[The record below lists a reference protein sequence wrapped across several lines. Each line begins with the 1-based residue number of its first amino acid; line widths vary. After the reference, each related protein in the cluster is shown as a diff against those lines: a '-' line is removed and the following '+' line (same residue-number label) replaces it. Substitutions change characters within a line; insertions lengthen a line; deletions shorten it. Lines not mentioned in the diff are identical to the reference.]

1 MIQEVPMYLAGKIHK
16 ELKTHFAPEELIGC
30 EIPYGE
36 ISKRLNRILR
46 PMGAKIRV
54 KRDPELKTKKTSI
67 KQNYTFSGYYETE
80 RKKNAIVLSV
90 HLNPSKRTFKFT
102 KQNYNGMIFMF
113 SQIAQHEFIHE
124 SQFYFRPDQAERK
137 VRVYHS
143 DKISKKR
150 LEQIEYLREWCEI
163 EAYAHDIAMEIN
175 YYYGNMNPST
185 VIKHID
191 KHTKLYS
198 YMFYKRAFKGTDWNR
213 LKKSLLRKI
222 WRWIPSA
229 QVPLPV

>member
-1 MIQEVPMYLAGKIHK
+1 MYLAGKIHK
-16 ELKTHFAPEELIGC
+16 ELKVHFPADELIGR
-30 EIPYGE
+30 ELPYGE
-36 ISKRLNRILR
+36 ISKKLNKIIH

-54 KRDPELKTKKTSI
+54 KRDPELKTRKSSN
-67 KQNYTFSGYYETE
+67 KQPYTFSGYYETL
-80 RKKNAIVLSV
+80 RKKNAIVLNV
-90 HLNPSKRTFKFT
+90 HFNPSKNTFKFT
-102 KQNYNGMIFMF
+102 RANYNGLIFMF
-113 SQIAQHEFIHE
+113 SQIVQHEFIHE
-124 SQFYFRPDQAERK
+124 SQFHFRPDQAERK

-143 DKISKKR
+143 EKISKKR

-175 YYYGNMNPST
+175 YYYGDVNPST

-191 KHTKLYS
+191 KHRKLYS
-198 YMFYKRAFKGTDWNR
+198 YMFYKNAFKGADWTR

-229 QVPLPV
+229 QVPVAV

>member
-1 MIQEVPMYLAGKIHK
+1 MYLASKIHK
-16 ELKTHFAPEELIGC
+16 ELKAHFPADDIIGS
-30 EIPYGE
+30 EIPYGQ
-36 ISKRLNRILR
+36 ISRKLNKILR
-46 PMGAKIRV
+46 PLGAKIRV
-54 KRDPELKTKKTSI
+54 KRDKEMRVKRGSV
-67 KQNYTFSGYYETE
+67 KQPYTFSGYYDTGK
-80 RKKNAIVLSV
+80 KKNAIVLNMHFS
-90 HLNPSKRTFKFT
+90 PSRNTFKFT
-102 KQNYNGMIFMF
+102 RQNYNGFVFML
-113 SQIAQHEFIHE
+113 SQILQHEKIHE

-150 LEQIEYLREWCEI
+150 LAQIEYLREWCEI

-175 YYYGNMNPST
+175 QYYSSLNPST

-191 KHTKLYS
+191 KHKKLYS
-198 YMFYKRAFKGTDWNR
+198 YMFYQKAFKGTDWSR

-229 QVPLPV
+229 QGPAAV

>member
-1 MIQEVPMYLAGKIHK
+1 ML
-16 ELKTHFAPEELIGC
+16 
-30 EIPYGE
+30 
-36 ISKRLNRILR
+36 
-46 PMGAKIRV
+46 
-54 KRDPELKTKKTSI
+54 
-67 KQNYTFSGYYETE
+67 
-80 RKKNAIVLSV
+80 
-90 HLNPSKRTFKFT
+90 
-102 KQNYNGMIFMF
+102 
-113 SQIAQHEFIHE
+113 SQILQHEKIHE

-150 LEQIEYLREWCEI
+150 LAQIEYLREWCEI

-175 YYYGNMNPST
+175 QYYSYLNPST
-185 VIKHID
+185 VMKHID

-198 YMFYKRAFKGTDWNR
+198 YMFYKKAFKGTDWSR

-229 QVPLPV
+229 QGPVAV

>member
-1 MIQEVPMYLAGKIHK
+1 MYLAGKIHK
-16 ELKTHFAPEELIGC
+16 ELKVHFPAEELIGR
-30 EIPYGE
+30 EVPYGE
-36 ISKRLNRILR
+36 ISRRFNKILR

-54 KRDPELKTKKTSI
+54 KRDKTLKTKKNSI
-67 KQNYTFSGYYETE
+67 KQLYTFSGYYETL
-80 RKKNAIVLSV
+80 RKKNAIVLNV

-102 KQNYNGMIFMF
+102 KTNYNGMIFMF
-113 SQIAQHEFIHE
+113 SQIVQHEFIHE

-143 DKISKKR
+143 EKISKKR

-175 YYYGNMNPST
+175 YCYGHMNPST
-185 VIKHID
+185 VMKHID
-191 KHTKLYS
+191 THRKLYS
-198 YMFYKRAFKGTDWNR
+198 YMFYKSAFKGTDWTR
-213 LKKSLLRKI
+213 LKKSLMRKI